1 MLRVP
6 RMYTINLVNFD
17 NLEKGSFAT
26 LEAARDHARSLGFQS
41 AIWLR
46 QPGQE
51 PLYIC
56 NINP

>member
-1 MLRVP
+1 
-6 RMYTINLVNFD
+6 MYTINLVNFD